1 MFKSSQLGG
10 PSSTDPPHPSFL
22 PNYLHPSVRPKL
34 VHVQAGAIPRHYK
47 FTYFVYRN
55 TQYRLICCY
64 RFCASFVKYLLSY
77 LLAKL
82 LCSTYG
88 LHCERS

>member
-47 FTYFVYRN
+47 LTYFVYRN

-64 RFCASFVKYLLSY
+64 RF
-77 LLAKL
+77 
-82 LCSTYG
+82 LCQLRQIPPLIPPGQIVVFYI
-88 LHCERS
+88 LIAL